1 MRRPSIWRCPVT
13 EGRRRENRLLGEC
26 FHSWSGDLD
35 PGKKT
40 VRNASESAQNKMT
53 KGAMIFQADGSHQG

>member
-1 MRRPSIWRCPVT
+1 MEMSSNRRK
-13 EGRRRENRLLGEC
+13 EKREQTFGEC